1 MSKTTTP
8 TPDQLA
14 ALLDRGTSAVIV
26 REALIEQLQSGE
38 RLRVYLGVDPT
49 GPQIHLGH
57 AVVLRKLRILQDLG
71 HEIILLIGDFT
82 ARIGDPTG
90 KDQARQVLTHEEIL
104 QNAAD
109 YQAQA
114 STILNFDD
122 PVNPAVLK
130 YNATWLDALRFQDV
144 LELAA
149 QFTVQQMLERD
160 MFEKR
165 FYGRLVCPECRTEKV
180 VRAKGISGTT
190 EDVDFNSI
198 ENMPIGLQNIFCNF
212 CGYEFFSDNRTIE
225 KFEPTP
231 IHLHEFLYPVMQ
243 GYDSVAMDVDL
254 ELGGND
260 QLFNMLAGRTLQQ
273 AINKKSKAVLTCDLL
288 PGTDGRKM
296 SKSYHNVIGVTDA
309 PTEMFG
315 KVMALHDDLIAV
327 YANLCT
333 DWTPAEVATITQRL
347 QSDENPRDI
356 KVELAKAIVT
366 IYHDAAAADIATTE
380 FFAVFADKG
389 KPTEMPEYQLTR
401 EDVDMIEILVHTKM
415 AASKAEARRLI
426 EQGGVKINDEK
437 IVDSKATLE
446 FKNGDIVQVG
456 KRRFLKLVS

>member
-1 MSKTTTP
+1 MSKTTIP

-14 ALLDRGTSAVIV
+14 AVLDRGTSNVIV
-26 REALIEQLQSGE
+26 RDELVQKLQAGE

-57 AVVLRKLRILQDLG
+57 AVVLRKLRLLQTLG

-104 QNAAD
+104 QNAAS

-114 STILNFDD
+114 STILDFDD

-130 YNATWLDALRFQDV
+130 YNAAWLDVLRFQDV
-144 LELAA
+144 IELASH
-149 QFTVQQMLERD
+149 FTVQQMMERD
-160 MFEKR
+160 MFEQ
-165 FYGRLVCPECRTEKV
+165 RLEAGK
-180 VRAKGISGTT
+180 
-190 EDVDFNSI
+190 
-198 ENMPIGLQNIFCNF
+198 
-212 CGYEFFSDNRTIE
+212 
-225 KFEPTP
+225 P

-260 QLFNMLAGRTLQQ
+260 QLFNMLAGRTLQH
-273 AINKKSKAVLTCDLL
+273 AINKKTKAVLTCDLL
-288 PGTDGRKM
+288 PGPDGRKM
-296 SKSYHNVIGVTDA
+296 SKSYGNVIGVTDA
-309 PTEMFG
+309 PTDMFG
-315 KVMALHDDLIAV
+315 KVMSLNDDVIPV
-327 YANLCT
+327 YAKLCT
-333 DWTPAEVATITQRL
+333 DWTASEVDSIIERL
-347 QSDENPRDI
+347 QANENPRDI

-366 IYHDAAAADIATTE
+366 IYHNATAADVAATE

-389 KPTEMPEYQLTR
+389 KPTDMPEYTLTATDI
-401 EDVDMIEILVHTKM
+401 DVQTLLTMTGLAT
-415 AASKAEARRLI
+415 SKSEARRLM

-437 IVDSKATLE
+437 ITDPQATPI
-446 FKNGDIVQVG
+446 FTNGDVLQVG
-456 KRRFLKLVS
+456 KRRFVKLVV